1 MMQTSKRIAVKDHP
15 NLYRDENSKAIINTD
30 INALNEYRQ
39 RAKLAND
46 TLENTE
52 KIGNLE
58 KDISEIKVLLMKLIN
73 KE

>member
-1 MMQTSKRIAVKDHP
+1 MQTSKRIAVKDHP

>member
-1 MMQTSKRIAVKDHP
+1 MQTSKRIAVKDHP

-39 RAKLAND
+39 RAKLANA